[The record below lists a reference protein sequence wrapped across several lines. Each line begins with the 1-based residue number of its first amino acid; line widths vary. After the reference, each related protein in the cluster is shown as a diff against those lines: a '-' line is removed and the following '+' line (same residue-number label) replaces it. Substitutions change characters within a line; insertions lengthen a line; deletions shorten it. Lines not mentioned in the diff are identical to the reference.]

1 MDKANLRHSYVKIVH
16 VAMEIGA
23 ISFLHGS
30 SSRCIIISKFYHI
43 HVILLL
49 PESANK
55 RYMHCNEVHVIDTI
69 YE

>member
-1 MDKANLRHSYVKIVH
+1 MEKANLRHSYVEIVH
-16 VAMEIGA
+16 VAMKIGA

-30 SSRCIIISKFYHI
+30 TYRCIIITKFYHI

-55 RYMHCNEVHVIDTI
+55 HYMHCNEVIDTI